1 MYGIFSLSYTPFILP
16 LSCDRY
22 FLYYLVFV
30 TVLCSLFF
38 LVWFKRFILLIFT
51 PGMVFPPRVGAQII
65 CSIVHWI
72 SNLQDP
78 LYLLFGLLIYP
89 DLYSILLLSL
99 FFFLCFGLWASG
111 ALLIYNI
118 VFWCPDPGH
127 FLYIWERLSL
137 KIGICYILKIF
148 LDRLGK
154 FSGTLYWNFFKYYW
168 WMNIFN
174 YSFISEMFPC

>member
-1 MYGIFSLSYTPFILP
+1 
-16 LSCDRY
+16 
-22 FLYYLVFV
+22 
-30 TVLCSLFF
+30 
-38 LVWFKRFILLIFT
+38 
-51 PGMVFPPRVGAQII
+51 MVFPPRVGAQII
-65 CSIVHWI
+65 CYIVHWI

-154 FSGTLYWNFFKYYW
+154 FSGTLYWNFLSITDGWIYLITVLYRKCFLVKLRLGTYIY
-168 WMNIFN
+168 MPNFSYCYCFLVSRDTVARLYRVVVSIILIICLYKRLN
-174 YSFISEMFPC
+174 CL